1 MGGLTSR
8 QRKYLKSL
16 AHHLEPTVRVGQS
29 GATPTVIAETDRTI
43 GTLELIK
50 VRIDADKGASRREI
64 ANSISEEIGAS
75 LVGTIGKI
83 AILYRPNSEKPKIKL
98 PKDVK

>member
-29 GATPTVIAETDRTI
+29 GVTRTVIAETDRTI
-43 GTLELIK
+43 GALELIK

-64 ANSISEEIGAS
+64 AFSISEEISAS

-83 AILYRPNSEKPKIKL
+83 AILYRPNQEKTRVKL